1 MRNHK
6 QARNILGVQPPS
18 SPCCRFYL
26 RREGSSSA
34 ACLLHRWDGMGVHG
48 GEGRRSRA
56 EETLKVMPQMVAMMP
71 AAISVL
77 RSHP

>member
-1 MRNHK
+1 
-6 QARNILGVQPPS
+6 
-18 SPCCRFYL
+18 
-26 RREGSSSA
+26 
-34 ACLLHRWDGMGVHG
+34 MGVHG